1 MYSSET
7 YKSGKVLFVGDSAHS
22 VHPLAG
28 MGLNLGI
35 SDIIEI
41 RDTLQKSSYKFE
53 NQNFFSGYARKQK
66 IVNKNARQQL
76 KLIEILYSF
85 ENKLAGKVIRAA
97 MSNLQGMQYIKEKI
111 IKHANNNLSFF

>member
-1 MYSSET
+1 MIGYDSET

-41 RDTLQKSSYKFE
+41 RDTLKKSS
-53 NQNFFSGYARKQK
+53 
-66 IVNKNARQQL
+66 
-76 KLIEILYSF
+76 
-85 ENKLAGKVIRAA
+85 
-97 MSNLQGMQYIKEKI
+97 
-111 IKHANNNLSFF
+111 